1 MRILLDTHYL
11 LWWLGATPELS
22 AQARD
27 IISEPANLIFFSVA
41 SLWELRIK
49 EEVGKID
56 LPDSFAEALARQSF
70 EALPITVNH
79 TEALRGLPLHH
90 RDPFDRM
97 LVAQAKTDRLTILTR
112 DQAVARYDVDHLLL

>member
-11 LWWLGATPELS
+11 LWWLGATPELGAK
-22 AQARD
+22 AQE

-49 EEVGKID
+49 EGVGKIV
-56 LPDSFAEALARQSF
+56 LPDTFAEVLSQQSF
-70 EALPITVNH
+70 EALSINAIH

-97 LVAQAKTDRLTILTR
+97 LVAQAKTERLTILTR
-112 DQAVARYDVDHLLL
+112 DRAIASYDVDHILL